1 MTLIE
6 RHGFQRIWQDWV
18 ERFVPVLSLIALIC
32 IVAGSCSES
41 SPPVE
46 KVLASEFF
54 PNTVGC
60 TWQYSAYDSIT
71 GRTDTVTVEIVGSVK
86 LTNGAEA
93 AVWRHQ
99 KSDTIWY
106 RYLSTQGRRVVEYPE
121 ISGASANLVYVFPMT
136 IGTEWV
142 SNPLWADTSHVVM
155 SDSARHPAC
164 TLGAAYFVERSWSA
178 GVSHGFADT
187 WFVPKVG
194 IIQSDLFS
202 VNSVDT
208 TRETWELISCSLVE
222 NIDSTRIHLIDQD

>member
-1 MTLIE
+1 MTPLE
-6 RHGFQRIWQDWV
+6 RDSFQRIWQDWV
-18 ERFVPVLSLIALIC
+18 EKLAPILGLLTLIC
-32 IVAGSCSES
+32 MAAGSCSES
-41 SPPVE
+41 SPPVA
-46 KVLASEFF
+46 KVLASELF

-60 TWQYSAYDSIT
+60 TWRYAAFDSIT
-71 GRTDTVTVEIVGSVK
+71 GRADTVTVEIVGSIT

-121 ISGASANLVYVFPMT
+121 ISGGSANLVYIFPMT

-142 SNPLWADTSHVVM
+142 SNPRWADTSHVVK

-164 TLGAAYFVERSWSA
+164 ALGAAYLVERSWSA

-187 WFVPKVG
+187 WFIPKVG
-194 IIQSDLFS
+194 IIGSDLFS
-202 VNSVDT
+202 ANSVDT

-222 NIDSTRIHLIDQD
+222 NIDSTRTNLIDHD